1 MCVVKGFLFVFIL
14 FVLKI
19 KLDLLNIAVLL
30 SFQRQRKQG
39 ENNMDQKDN
48 DRITEVIGN
57 LIIGNMK
64 AGSSYDTAKK
74 QAFNRMN
81 KEWPGVLNV
90 WIAQNS

>member
-1 MCVVKGFLFVFIL
+1 VFCQGIFICIYFVYFENKAWLVKHHP
-14 FVLKI
+14 VL
-19 KLDLLNIAVLL
+19 
-30 SFQRQRKQG
+30 SSQRQRKQG
-39 ENNMDQKDN
+39 ENKMDQKDN